1 VQTGEFLHLIGA
13 KRYYIKHFI
22 AAKSSQIKLNYL
34 KIHVFFKLAQSMHQQ
49 LPTWEE

>member
-1 VQTGEFLHLIGA
+1 MQTDEFLHLIGA
-13 KRYYIKHFI
+13 KRRPVQHFI